1 MAFPQ
6 IAAFARSANGNLA
19 PTRRIAGQETRI
31 SRAAHDIVYDPD
43 NDEILVANP
52 FAQAILVFR
61 GGANGDEPPLRIL
74 QGPKTQMMHP
84 DYGIA
89 VDPMHNELW
98 VSEKEQ
104 LSVFS
109 RTANGDVA
117 PLRMLKGPDTR
128 LVDARGFVVDPIHN
142 LIVVGAK
149 DGLLIFNRT
158 DTGNVKPRAIIGGP
172 KTGIRS
178 TIQNLRINPAKGLLI
193 AAVGGRGEEDEEGGG
208 ASGGGADQDRATGS
222 RGGQER
228 QIAVWSI
235 YDSGDVPPLYVLRN
249 PQGRIPGQ
257 RIALNPKEKELFIGG
272 GTRGIEVYSFPEIF

>member
-1 MAFPQ
+1 VAFPQ
-6 IAAFARSANGNLA
+6 IAAFARLANGNRA

-61 GGANGDEPPLRIL
+61 GGANGDEPPVRIL
-74 QGPKTQMMHP
+74 QGPKTGMMHP

-89 VDPMHNELW
+89 VDAAHNELW

-117 PLRMLKGPDTR
+117 PLRMIKGPDTR
-128 LVDARGFVVDPIHN
+128 LIDARGFVVDPLHN

-172 KTGIRS
+172 KTGIRG
-178 TIQNLRINPAKGLLI
+178 TIQNLRIHPPKGLI
-193 AAVGGRGEEDEEGGG
+193 VAVVGGRGEEDEEEAAGK
-208 ASGGGADQDRATGS
+208 SGEGRRSGPG
-222 RGGQER
+222 R

-235 YDSGDVPPLYVLRN
+235 NDNGDIPPLYLLRK
-249 PQGRIPGQ
+249 PQGPIPGQ
-257 RIALNPKEKELFIGG
+257 RIALNPKEKELFIGS

>member
-1 MAFPQ
+1 M
-6 IAAFARSANGNLA
+6 A

-43 NDEILVANP
+43 HDEILVANP

-61 GGANGDEPPLRIL
+61 GGANGDESPVRIL
-74 QGPKTQMMHP
+74 QGPKTRMMHP

-89 VDPMHNELW
+89 VDAVHNELW

-104 LSVFS
+104 LAVFP
-109 RTANGDVA
+109 RTADGDVA
-117 PLRMLKGPDTR
+117 PLRMIKGPDTR
-128 LVDARGFVVDPIHN
+128 LIDARGFVVDPVHN

-178 TIQNLRINPAKGLLI
+178 TVQNLRINPAKGLLV
-193 AAVGGRGEEDEEGGG
+193 AAVGGRGEEDEDGGRE
-208 ASGGGADQDRATGS
+208 SGGGADGN
-222 RGGQER
+222 RGGQDR
-228 QIAVWSI
+228 QIVVWSI
-235 YDSGDVPPLYVLRN
+235 QDNGDVPPIYVLRN

-257 RIALNPKEKELFIGG
+257 RMALNPKGKELFIGG

>member
-1 MAFPQ
+1 M
-6 IAAFARSANGNLA
+6 A

-31 SRAAHDIVYDPD
+31 SRAAHDIVYDPA

-52 FAQAILVFR
+52 FAQAILVFK
-61 GGANGDEPPLRIL
+61 GGANGDEPPVRIL

-89 VDPMHNELW
+89 VDAVHNELL

-104 LSVFS
+104 ISVFP

-117 PLRMLKGPDTR
+117 PLRMIKGPDTR
-128 LVDARGFVVDPIHN
+128 LIDARGFVVDPVHN

-149 DGLLIFNRT
+149 GGLLIFNRT

-172 KTGIRS
+172 TTGIRS
-178 TIQNLRINPAKGLLI
+178 TIQNLRINAAKGLL
-193 AAVGGRGEEDEEGGG
+193 AAIVGGRGEEGEDEEGGRE
-208 ASGGGADQDRATGS
+208 SGGGTEQDRAGGR
-222 RGGQER
+222 RGGSGR

-235 YDSGDVPPLYVLRN
+235 NDNGDVPPIYTLRK
-249 PQGRIPGQ
+249 PQGGIQGM
-257 RIALNPKEKELFIGG
+257 RIALNPKGKEVFIGS